1 MATAT
6 ERQGEDLSTLTC
18 AICFEFYSEP
28 RKLPSCSHSFCEH
41 CIFRYV
47 TILKTK
53 DFAGEFK
60 CPFCSQLN
68 LCSDIGEDVLEWVQR
83 LETDD
88 ALIQNVNSYIGGGN
102 VELCI
107 RCKESEKSIKASKF
121 CLDCEEHFCDNCC
134 DFGHKFKALKNHSFI
149 TINVDKTSLDK
160 ELNINQTM
168 QKYLKCPVHPDE
180 SLTLLCEDG
189 ETFHCTSC
197 AIENHHFTK
206 IADSVTKEQNNLE
219 AKKLLDKYEKLTAV
233 IKAIIEV
240 SRVNEVENKTET
252 ERIITQIWNM
262 KAKLINLFDSLEET
276 VRDQCKALTK
286 KYAIAALEDIQT
298 LQEVINDL
306 ESSRLLLEKSQKH
319 QVSLNLYYIIIQNL
333 KQRLNDHEITVLE
346 LREECKKRGFDLVL
360 EEELNTILDI
370 ETNEMERLAVI
381 EESENVVTVPEY
393 TERCLLRHASIE
405 KYAEY
410 KIRAQGINELPIY
423 TAVLFLPDHRMV
435 LVDNANGLCCLVD
448 TDYKVISTCK
458 LVDTHRWIRLTAWKN
473 TPFLLSQSFGL
484 ALLKN
489 ETLAIS
495 VPEHQKLIFVSADE
509 SLKIIGEMCTKYM
522 PVALYGLSNGDMA
535 VSWGEPCAF
544 GIVRSTK
551 YFHYEETR
559 YFDRDRTGRTFKSF
573 LSMAVDEKRLHVIQA
588 CTEDKKVYG
597 FDFEGNPKFA
607 YSHRDLQKP
616 YGVTLDTD
624 CNIYVNSYTNSCM
637 HIISPDGIAIRI
649 LRDNCRLTK
658 PIHLAFKRGT
668 DEFAVTK
675 HDFQR
680 KVSIMKLKFGE

>member
-88 ALIQNVNSYIGGGN
+88 DLIQKVNSYIGGGN

-121 CLDCEEHFCDNCC
+121 CLDCEEHFCDSCC

-206 IADSVTKEQNNLE
+206 IADNVTKEQNNLE
-219 AKKLLDKYEKLTAV
+219 AKKLLNKYEKLTAV

-240 SRVNEVENKTET
+240 NRVNEVENKMETET
-252 ERIITQIWNM
+252 IITQIWNM

-276 VRDQCKALTK
+276 VRGQCKALTK

-306 ESSRLLLEKSQKH
+306 ESSRLLLEKSQKQ

-333 KQRLNDHEITVLE
+333 KQKLNDHETTVLE

-360 EEELNTILDI
+360 KEELNTMLAIGPNN
-370 ETNEMERLAVI
+370 TERIAVI
-381 EESENVVTVPEY
+381 EETESVVTVPEY

-410 KIRAQGINELPIY
+410 KIRAEDIDELPIY

-448 TDYKVISTCK
+448 TDYKVISVCK
-458 LVDTHRWIRLTAWKN
+458 LVDTHNKTFRR
-473 TPFLLSQSFGL
+473 SQPVGF

-489 ETLAIS
+489 GTLAIS
-495 VPEHQKLIFVSADE
+495 VPEHRKLIFVSADE
-509 SLKIIGEMCTKYM
+509 SLKIVGEMRTKHM
-522 PVALYGLSNGDMA
+522 PCALYGLRNGDMA
-535 VSWGEPCAF
+535 VSWINPHAF
-544 GIVRSTK
+544 GIVTFTK
-551 YFHYEETR
+551 YFHFEETR
-559 YFDRDRTGRTFKSF
+559 YFDCDRTGRAFESF
-573 LSMAVDEKRLHVIQA
+573 LFMAVDEKRLHVIQA
-588 CTEDKKVYG
+588 CTVDIKVYG

-616 YGVTLDTD
+616 YGVALDID
-624 CNIYVNSYTNSCM
+624 GNIYVNDHTNAST
-637 HIISPDGIAIRI
+637 HIISPDGIAVRI
-649 LRDNCRLTK
+649 LRYTC
-658 PIHLAFKRGT
+658 PIQPIDLAFKIGT
-668 DEFAVTK
+668 DELAVTK
-675 HDFQR
+675 YNGER
-680 KVSIMKLKFGE
+680 EVSIMKLKFDE

>member
-6 ERQGEDLSTLTC
+6 DRQGEDLSTLTC

-47 TILKTK
+47 TVFKTK

-60 CPFCSQLN
+60 CPVCSQLN

-88 ALIQNVNSYIGGGN
+88 DLIQKVNSYIGGGN

-149 TINVDKTSLDK
+149 TINFEKTSRDK
-160 ELNINQTM
+160 ELNINQMM
-168 QKYLKCPVHPDE
+168 QKNLKCPVHPDE
-180 SLTLLCEDG
+180 SLTLLCENG
-189 ETFHCTSC
+189 KMFRCMTC
-197 AIENHHFTK
+197 AIENLDFTK
-206 IADSVTKEQNNLE
+206 ITDNVKKEENNQE
-219 AKKLLDKYEKLTAV
+219 AKKLLDKYEKLTDV

-240 SRVNEVENKTET
+240 KRVSEVENKTET

-298 LQEVINDL
+298 LQDVINDL
-306 ESSRLLLEKSQKH
+306 ESSRLLLEKSQK
-319 QVSLNLYYIIIQNL
+319 QPVSLSLYYIIIQNL
-333 KQRLNDHEITVLE
+333 KQRLNDYEITVLE
-346 LREECKKRGFDLVL
+346 LKEECKKHGFDLVL
-360 EEELNTILDI
+360 KEELNTMLAI
-370 ETNEMERLAVI
+370 ETNEMERIAVI

-410 KIRAQGINELPIY
+410 KIRAEGITELPIY

-448 TDYKVISTCK
+448 TDYKVISICK
-458 LVDTHRWIRLTAWKN
+458 LVDTHNKT
-473 TPFLLSQSFGL
+473 FLLSQPVGL

-489 ETLAIS
+489 ETLAVS

-522 PVALYGLSNGDMA
+522 PVALYGLSSGNMA
-535 VSWGEPCAF
+535 VSWRKPCAF
-544 GIVRSTK
+544 GIVTFTK
-551 YFHYEETR
+551 YFRYEETR
-559 YFDRDRTGRTFKSF
+559 YFDRDRTGRAFESF
-573 LSMAVDEKRLHVIQA
+573 LFMAVDEKRLHVIQA
-588 CTEDKKVYG
+588 CTVDNKVYG

-607 YSHRDLQKP
+607 YSHRDLQNP
-616 YGVTLDTD
+616 SGVALDID
-624 CNIYVNSYTNSCM
+624 GNIYVNNNSNSCM
-637 HIISPDGIAIRI
+637 HIISPDGMAIRI
-649 LRDNCRLTK
+649 LRDNCLRLS
-658 PIHLAFKRGT
+658 IGLVFKIGT
-668 DEFAVTK
+668 DELAVTK
-675 HDFQR
+675 YNAEHN
-680 KVSIMKLKFGE
+680 VSIMKVKFNE